1 MSELD
6 AYVKSVSTTSK
17 QVVETYRVEVQNVL
31 DEVIGG
37 ETNDRF
43 TIEDELD
50 YVFAGEFLKHVKK
63 QKAAREKEAKERAA
77 PLKKALGIVRDLDA
91 DVITLWGKV
100 ERFLKE
106 KIGEYT
112 LAQAK
117 AKELLAAKVAEAAQ
131 AGDFDEAHKAS
142 RKLAEVPEVA
152 VSGVRTREVWEVD
165 WDKVEID
172 KAPREALTLDMNW
185 VNAYIKE
192 FGKARPKDL
201 PGISFKRAI
210 RVSGSTK

>member
-1 MSELD
+1 MNDLD
-6 AYVKSVSTTSK
+6 AYVKSVSTAQK
-17 QVVETYRVEVQNVL
+17 EIVESYRAEVQNVL

-37 ETNDRF
+37 GSKDPF
-43 TIEDELD
+43 VIEDELD

-63 QKAAREKEAKERAA
+63 QKAALEKEAKERSA
-77 PLKKALGIVRDLDA
+77 PLRKALEIVRDLDS
-91 DVITLWGKV
+91 DVIALWGKI

-117 AKELLAAKVAEAAQ
+117 AKEALAAKIAEAAQ
-131 AGDFDEAHKAS
+131 VGDFDGAHEAS
-142 RKLAEVPEVA
+142 RKLADVPEVA

-165 WDKVEID
+165 WDRVEID

-201 PGISFKRAI
+201 PGIPFKRAI

>member
-37 ETNDRF
+37 ETNDPF

-50 YVFAGEFLKHVKK
+50 YVFAGEFLKHVKR
-63 QKAAREKEAKERAA
+63 QKASLEEAAKERAA
-77 PLKKALGIVRDLDA
+77 PLKKALELVRELDG
-91 DVITLWGKV
+91 DVIVLWGKV
-100 ERFLKE
+100 EKFLKE

-112 LAQAK
+112 LAKAK
-117 AKELLAAKVAEAAQ
+117 AQEALAAKVAEAAQ
-131 AGDFDEAHKAS
+131 SGDFDAAHEAS
-142 RKLAEVPEVA
+142 RRLAAVPQVA
-152 VSGVRTREVWEVD
+152 VDGVSTREVWVVD
-165 WDKVEID
+165 WDNVDIT
-172 KAPREALTLDMNW
+172 KAPREALTLDVEW
-185 VNAYIKE
+185 VKAYIKE

-201 PGISFKRAI
+201 PGIPFRKEIQVRGSKR
-210 RVSGSTK
+210 